1 MFTVSSD
8 WEAPQGSSRLYRVQ
22 IGELARGLRRQ
33 RVYIPPGA
41 SQQDG
46 RTNRIS
52 FKNSLCLFKIGIFQL
67 YYTKQMFVFMLIIDK
82 LTKTLALLSTE
93 AWKSRS
99 NRGKA
104 V

>member
-46 RTNRIS
+46 RPNRIS
-52 FKNSLCLFKIGIFQL
+52 IK
-67 YYTKQMFVFMLIIDK
+67 TDFVC
-82 LTKTLALLSTE
+82 
-93 AWKSRS
+93 
-99 NRGKA
+99 
-104 V
+104 